1 MTSKARHR
9 PTTSRRPPSSCRRR
23 SEEGRGGA
31 HSPLSHAS
39 ATLFRACFQAL
50 GIVLLFVSCLVLFV
64 ALVAAATLDIW
75 TGAFGGVLSV
85 VTAVVGYSLVCRWLP

>member
-1 MTSKARHR
+1 MNTRHR
-9 PTTSRRPPSSCRRR
+9 THRRRHSCAGRR

-31 HSPLSHAS
+31 LTPLSHTS
-39 ATLFRACFQAL
+39 AVLFRAL
-50 GIVLLFVSCLVLFV
+50 GLVLFFASCVVMFV

-85 VTAVVGYSLVCRWLP
+85 VTAVVGYGLVARILP